1 MLIPNMGIKDAQ
13 IRGLSDALFPKV
25 RQRVLA
31 VLFGRPEQSFYVNE
45 IVRLA
50 RSGSGGVQRELE
62 SLAASGIAKVN
73 HQGNQKHYQA
83 NPQSPI
89 YAELRGIIAKTSGMT
104 EKLQSAL
111 APLSAQIA
119 WAFLYGSAATGQ
131 LHSGSDIDLMIVAD
145 GLALETTYTALAD
158 AENDL
163 GRKINPTVYTRQE
176 FIRRKRVGNAFVKK
190 VLAGRHETLIGNADA
205 AS

>member
-1 MLIPNMGIKDAQ
+1 MPNMGIKDAQ

-31 VLFGRPEQSFYVNE
+31 VLFRRPEQSFYVNE
-45 IVRLA
+45 MVRLA

-176 FIRRKRVGNAFVKK
+176 FIRRKRVEI
-190 VLAGRHETLIGNADA
+190 GRAHV
-205 AS
+205 